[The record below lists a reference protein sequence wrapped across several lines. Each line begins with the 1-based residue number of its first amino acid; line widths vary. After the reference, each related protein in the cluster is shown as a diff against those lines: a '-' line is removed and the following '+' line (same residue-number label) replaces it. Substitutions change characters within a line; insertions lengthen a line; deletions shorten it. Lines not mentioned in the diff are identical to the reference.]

1 MGTQKCGTPGS
12 LLSRCLDGNRSE
24 ALRETDHGKSTTTI
38 LQLPCPAVWRA
49 IRGQQH
55 PDSHAAGVLVCD
67 NCRDPRALALSSGT
81 GPTIVADFQQRRI
94 HGFDVEYDRELRRY
108 RATRAQIPGPINASF
123 NRIMGML
130 DNNVPTVQFAP
141 RQRAGRG
148 VQYEVHPDDPQYA
161 NGISFPEEHKNLNAY
176 DVVQMATERSRL
188 EGDIGKAFTGATTSS
203 AARNGMAT
211 FLSSI
216 GLSFV
221 SKTVGIDS
229 AIYRITWRDGSKPRW
244 SSRLLRL
251 IKPAMCKV
259 KAVTPRATRFR
270 MVRQPI
276 QRWPGASSATI
287 ALTMPASSNDGLT
300 PPGSTA

>member
-1 MGTQKCGTPGS
+1 MERAP
-12 LLSRCLDGNRSE
+12 
-24 ALRETDHGKSTTTI
+24 LRFFS
-38 LQLPCPAVWRA
+38 CPALLFGA
-49 IRGQQH
+49 LFAASSIQ
-55 PDSHAAGVLVCD
+55 DSHAAGVLVCD

-203 AARNGMAT
+203 AAWNGMAT

-221 SKTVGIDS
+221 SKTVGFDS
-229 AIYRITWRDGSKPRW
+229 AIYRITWRDGSKTTLVITPSAVDQARYVQGESRDAKGNKIPDGAATDPEMARSFIGNYRFDDAGELERWVDSARLYGVTMHPGMPRESLQIVCEW
-244 SSRLLRL
+244 NGKDIVCRL
-251 IKPAMCKV
+251 
-259 KAVTPRATRFR
+259 PR
-270 MVRQPI
+270 
-276 QRWPGASSATI
+276 
-287 ALTMPASSNDGLT
+287 
-300 PPGSTA
+300 